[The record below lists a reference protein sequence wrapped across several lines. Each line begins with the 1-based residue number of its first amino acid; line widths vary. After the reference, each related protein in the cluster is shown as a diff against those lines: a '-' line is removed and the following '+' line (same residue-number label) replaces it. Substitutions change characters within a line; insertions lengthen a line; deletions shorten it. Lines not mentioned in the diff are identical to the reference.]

1 MDSEKVEGER
11 SCFTSNTVGWGVS
24 TKAEVRNAAFDIVGL
39 KKKKRFSHNF
49 SVVLLSKYSDPV
61 YTEKQVVTV
70 KCF

>member
-39 KKKKRFSHNF
+39 KKKNVSHIIAPLFFCQNI
-49 SVVLLSKYSDPV
+49 
-61 YTEKQVVTV
+61 VTQYIQRNRWSL
-70 KCF
+70 